1 MNTTLLL
8 QGYGLTESTAGVIR
22 IVGPEEASWGGTT
35 GKLVSGM
42 EAKMVNP
49 NTGEAMSP
57 GEQGELWVRGP
68 PIMKG
73 MYIH

>member
-1 MNTTLLL
+1 
-8 QGYGLTESTAGVIR
+8 
-22 IVGPEEASWGGTT
+22 
-35 GKLVSGM
+35 M
-42 EAKMVNP
+42 EAKIVNP